1 MSSGHDDPSS
11 EEYGYES
18 PTAEEVAQMQGASAA
33 EAEAVDILLVGVCSQ
48 HWRKVAMVVGTLM
61 DTYDAQFPH
70 LPFAYMQVRILAL
83 VERGVLESQGNIMRM
98 RHSEIR
104 LSSGKTEA

>member
-1 MSSGHDDPSS
+1 MNHDNDDSSI

-18 PTAEEVAQMQGASAA
+18 PTAEEMAQMQGASAS
-33 EAEAVDILLVGVCSQ
+33 EAAAVDALILGVCSL

-61 DTYDAQFPH
+61 KTYDAQFPH
-70 LPFAYMQVRILAL
+70 LPFAYMQIRILDL
-83 VERGVLESQGNIMRM
+83 VKRGVLESQGNVMWM

-104 LSSGKTEA
+104 LVGD